1 MKDKVEMT
9 IDLIGLLHN
18 EGWLSDKLKQ
28 EYEENHIG
36 DQFTYQELLIVCK
49 DYDFLDKLFEDKIE
63 PEQIVNVTYKVYTQ
77 RYGETEGSPTV
88 FQDVTEAVQHHY
100 KCCKKSGVYSHV
112 IQVDYGVKK

>member
-9 IDLIGLLHN
+9 IDLIALLHN

-63 PEQIVNVTYKVYTQ
+63 PEQIVNVTFKVYTQ
-77 RYGETEGSPTV
+77 WYGQTEGSPTV
-88 FQDVTEAVQHHY
+88 FQDVIGAVQHHY
-100 KCCKKSGVYSHV
+100 KCCKKSGVCSHI
-112 IQVDYGVKK
+112 IQVDYEVKK